1 MEAAELGGGFWESLD
16 AVAPGATLPEEAAHL
31 PAGLGAVLF
40 RSSGTGGEPKWIVH
54 TRRSL
59 SASAES
65 VNRHL
70 GVAAGHCWGLALPLH
85 HVGGF
90 GVVARVAAAGCRLA
104 SFAGRWDP
112 QPFTRWLDAAG
123 VSHLSLVPTQV
134 HDLVT
139 AGLRAPGSLEAVVVG
154 GGRLGREAGAAARRL
169 GWPVLA
175 SYGSSEAGS
184 QVATQLPDGS
194 PYDPDRLPILDA
206 WRVRTDPGGQL
217 EITGP
222 ALFLA
227 TLGRA
232 GLERR
237 TTAWF
242 RSGDLGEVDG
252 RFLRMTGRADHLV
265 KILGELVDPEQVER
279 ALGIDGLV
287 VVAVPDARAGSR
299 LLGVH
304 AGLAAELL
312 ARLAEK
318 NRQLA
323 GYQRLAEIV
332 EVAEIPR
339 GSLGKVRRGELAEW
353 FSKKD
358 NQ

>member
-1 MEAAELGGGFWESLD
+1 MEAAELGGDFWESREP
-16 AVAPGATLPEEAAHL
+16 VAPGATLPAEAGRL

-40 RSSGTGGEPKWIVH
+40 RSSGSSGEPKWIVH
-54 TRRSL
+54 TRHSL
-59 SASAES
+59 RASADA

-70 GVAAGHCWGLALPLH
+70 GVTAGHCWGLVLPLH

-104 SFAGRWDP
+104 GFGERWDAP
-112 QPFTRWLDAAG
+112 RFARWLDGAG

-184 QVATQLPDGS
+184 QVATQSPDGS
-194 PYDPDRLPILDA
+194 PYDPDRLRILDA

-217 EITGP
+217 EFTGP
-222 ALFLA
+222 ALFLG
-227 TLGRA
+227 TLGQA

-237 TTAWF
+237 STGWF
-242 RSGDLGEVDG
+242 RSGDLGVVDG
-252 RFLRMTGRADHLV
+252 GFLHMTGRADRLV

-304 AGLAAELL
+304 AGLAGEDL
-312 ARLAEK
+312 AKLAEK
-318 NRQLA
+318 NKQIA
-323 GYQRLAEIV
+323 GYQRLSEIV
-332 EVAEIPR
+332 EVPEIPR